1 MRTYQRENMELLGD
15 FVLSKTQPDFNDRGS
30 SITHVPSG
38 VGIRDRAGDT

>member
-1 MRTYQRENMELLGD
+1 MELVGD
-15 FVLSKTQPDFNDRGS
+15 FSKIQADFSDRGS